1 MLILSYEA
9 DLNNE
14 KFYLKNQ
21 ISIVT
26 DTLFLYEKSSIVV
39 PKFDTELNE
48 NVDW

>member
-1 MLILSYEA
+1 MLSYEA

-39 PKFDTELNE
+39 PKFDNELNE
-48 NVDW
+48 NVD

>member
-1 MLILSYEA
+1 MLSYGA
-9 DLNNE
+9 DLNKE